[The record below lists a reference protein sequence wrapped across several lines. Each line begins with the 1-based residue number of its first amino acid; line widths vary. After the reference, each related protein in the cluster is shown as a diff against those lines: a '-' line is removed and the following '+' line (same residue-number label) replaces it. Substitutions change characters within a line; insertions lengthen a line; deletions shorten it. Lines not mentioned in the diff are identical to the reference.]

1 MMVVKRL
8 RWEGFLVFDE
18 NILKHIQERNEKV
31 TEWILDG
38 SLKAKFHFTEG
49 IDNAAEG
56 FVEML
61 QGKNVGKAIL
71 KIADP
76 EEK

>member
-1 MMVVKRL
+1 MVPKRL

-18 NILKHIQERNEKV
+18 NITKHAKERDEKV

-61 QGKNVGKAIL
+61 QGKNIGKAVL
-71 KIADP
+71 RIADP
-76 EEK
+76 EGK

>member
-1 MMVVKRL
+1 MVGKRL

-18 NILKHIQERNEKV
+18 NITQHSKERDEKV

-49 IDNAAEG
+49 IENAAEG

-61 QGKNVGKAIL
+61 QGKNIGKAVL
-71 KIADP
+71 RIADP
-76 EEK
+76 GEK